1 MHPAVSQSLLVSR
14 RSRLG
19 LYLGASVAGHVVVL
33 LVVALYA
40 RFTDGPRVDLSQ
52 KPIRATLVRLG
63 KPRDAKL
70 LPRKEQPPP
79 PPPKKVEA
87 PPAPPT
93 PAPPKPE
100 PTKVAVPMPGVKAE
114 PKPASTAKKPEP
126 SKSTS
131 KPTPQKGEANG
142 EDRRKRLF
150 GAFDKF
156 SKSSKQDEELEGAED
171 GDPHGDSATAEG
183 ERYFGLLSSQVRRH
197 YDVADTIPEAERLY
211 LKAQVAVRIDRTG
224 EVLEARLAK
233 ASGNALFDSAVLAAV
248 KRASPFSPPP
258 DHLRDV
264 LRKSGVVL
272 EFSP

>member
-19 LYLGASVAGHVVVL
+19 LFLGLSLAGHVLVL
-33 LVVALYA
+33 LAAGLYVRYA
-40 RFTDGPRVDLSQ
+40 EAPRVKLDQ

-63 KPRDAKL
+63 KPRDEKL
-70 LPRKEQPPP
+70 LPRKEEPPP
-79 PPPKKVEA
+79 PPPRQVEA

-93 PAPPKPE
+93 PSPPSPE
-100 PTKVAVPMPGVKAE
+100 PVKVAVPVPDAPE
-114 PKPASTAKKPEP
+114 APKPTPATKPEP
-126 SKSTS
+126 ASPAT
-131 KPTPQKGEANG
+131 PTPQKGEANG

-156 SKSSKQDEELEGAED
+156 SKSSKQSEELEGAED

-197 YDVADTIPEAERLY
+197 YNVADTIPEAERLY
-211 LKAQVAVRIDRTG
+211 LKAQVAVRLARTG
-224 EVLEARLAK
+224 EVLDARLAR

-264 LRKSGVVL
+264 LHKSGVVL